1 MDNKKFGEF
10 IATLRKEKNWT
21 QAELAQKLNVTDKAI
36 SKWERGLGFPDI
48 KTIEPLADALGVSV
62 LEIMQCEH
70 KTDEVISTDGASQ
83 ALMNTID
90 LVKEQ
95 RRKEKR
101 DILRGAGIVGLI
113 MLSVLAIDNV
123 GWFAFAT
130 IWIQII
136 ALVIG
141 VALLAMGIHYK
152 RQQKPCTTTFV
163 VASVCLLYPIAW
175 IIFLCI
181 AFVTGIGPITN

>member
-1 MDNKKFGEF
+1 MDNIKFGEF

-70 KTDEVISTDGASQ
+70 KTDDVITRDGASQ
-83 ALMNTID
+83 ALINTID
-90 LVKEQ
+90 LVNEQ

-101 DILRGAGIVGLI
+101 DILRGAGIIGLI
-113 MLSVLAIDNV
+113 ILSVLAIDNV
-123 GWFAFAT
+123 GWFVFAT
-130 IWIQII
+130 LWLQII
-136 ALVIG
+136 ALVVG

-152 RQQKPCTTTFV
+152 RQKKPCTTTFV
-163 VASVCLLYPIAW
+163 VASICLLYPIAW
-175 IIFLCI
+175 IILLCVG
-181 AFVTGIGPITN
+181 FVTGMGPIPN

>member
-1 MDNKKFGEF
+1 MENKKFGEF
-10 IATLRKEKNWT
+10 IKTLRKEISWT

-36 SKWERGLGFPDI
+36 SKWERELGFPDI
-48 KTIEPLADALGVSV
+48 KTIEPLADVLGVSV

-70 KTDEVISTDGASQ
+70 KTDDVISRDGASQ
-83 ALMNTID
+83 ALINTID

-95 RRKEKR
+95 RKKEKR
-101 DILRGAGIVGLI
+101 DIFRGAGIIGLI
-113 MLSVLAIDNV
+113 ILSILAIDNV
-123 GWFAFAT
+123 GWFVFAT
-130 IWIQII
+130 LWLQII

-152 RQQKPCTTTFV
+152 RQQKPYTTTFV

-181 AFVTGIGPITN
+181 GFVTGIGPIPN